1 MRVTKTVKEY
11 IQKEVAARMEK
22 RYADEAAEA
31 KRQYDL
37 KESINKAALAA
48 AATAY
53 EQYVRQ
59 AIEANDAESFLGF
72 STYGNE
78 VELRPGYHSKELVL
92 SDENCSS
99 SVHSWRQRM
108 REEIAKKCD
117 EIIVTLELG
126 GTKAELLEMLS
137 QI

>member
-37 KESINKAALAA
+37 KESINEAALAA
-48 AATAY
+48 AAATY

-59 AIEANDAESFLGF
+59 AIEANNAESFLGF
-72 STYGNE
+72 SVYGNKI
-78 VELRPGYHSKELVL
+78 ELRPGYHSNELVL
-92 SDENCSS
+92 FNESNDS
-99 SVHSWRQRM
+99 SVHSWRRRM
-108 REEIAKKCD
+108 REEIAEKCD

-126 GTKAELLEMLS
+126 GTKAELLQMLS
-137 QI
+137 EI